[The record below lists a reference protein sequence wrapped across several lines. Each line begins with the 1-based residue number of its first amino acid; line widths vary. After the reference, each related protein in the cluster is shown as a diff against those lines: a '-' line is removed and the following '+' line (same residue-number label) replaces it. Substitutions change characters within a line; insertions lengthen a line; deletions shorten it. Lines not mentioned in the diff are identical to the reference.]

1 MAVSNSSVWYPE
13 GTRCSAVS
21 DGVAPGFSF
30 SVCRPQ
36 DTSLA
41 CLNLLKKHLCIRK
54 AIVLHW
60 SLKPSP
66 GLLSAHSPSR
76 KRTATFLWEVGKEK
90 PEIVSVL
97 QLFGCGH
104 HPGVIVLV
112 LSTIVCEV
120 PPLHWA
126 PQSVSGLN
134 VSLLTHSA

>member
-1 MAVSNSSVWYPE
+1 MSV
-13 GTRCSAVS
+13 
-21 DGVAPGFSF
+21 GVAPGFSL

-41 CLNLLKKHLCIRK
+41 ISCVFELTEKAFVCQESHSSALVSQTQPWALLC
-54 AIVLHW
+54 
-60 SLKPSP
+60 SQPSAE
-66 GLLSAHSPSR
+66 GAQ
-76 KRTATFLWEVGKEK
+76 ATFLWEIGKEK